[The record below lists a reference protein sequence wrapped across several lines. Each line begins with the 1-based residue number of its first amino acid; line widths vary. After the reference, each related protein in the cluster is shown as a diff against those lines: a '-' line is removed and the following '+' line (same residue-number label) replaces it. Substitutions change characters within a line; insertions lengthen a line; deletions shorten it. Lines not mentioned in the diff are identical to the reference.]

1 MDEALQESGLPQSHE
16 DFLYEPSS
24 PMMEGIS
31 SSLSQ
36 DLHNNIDSQA
46 SLIQEMQDQLGMQ
59 FDPDADLQDPNG
71 PRKKVDKRRGPK
83 PRPRALTTVPER
95 LAGVFGQANLAYTM
109 ADYPEAMRLLH
120 QIIKEAPQSSQ
131 PWLQLALIHEEL
143 GNVSKAMHTYLVAAH
158 LIVKDAELWR
168 KIGTM
173 SL

>member
-16 DFLYEPSS
+16 DFLYEPA
-24 PMMEGIS
+24 MEGIS
-31 SSLSQ
+31 LGLSQ
-36 DLHNNIDSQA
+36 DLQNFDSQE

-59 FDPDADLQDPNG
+59 FDPDADLRDPNG
-71 PRKKVDKRRGPK
+71 STRKVDKRRGPK
-83 PRPRALTTVPER
+83 PRHRAHTSVPER

-143 GNVSKAMHTYLVAAH
+143 GDASKAMHTYLVAAH

-173 SL
+173 SS